1 MSDFHTA
8 TMKAIAV
15 ILVYWAAGLSAQ
27 NFPGGFSF
35 YLPPDDETSQ
45 RFMPDFPA
53 RLLTGNDRVTTD
65 GDGHFIAAGKR
76 IRFFGTSVTFEG
88 AFPDRAKAGFVA
100 GRLRKMGF
108 NLVRFH
114 HIDNSWSQGSLF
126 VQGGTTRRLNPVT
139 LDRLE
144 RFISEL
150 KKNGVYVDM
159 NLNVSRTFN
168 AADGVAGADSIPNY
182 GKGVTLFD
190 PQLIEFEKE
199 YARQLLTH
207 VNPYTGLPLA
217 GDPVLAMVEIV
228 NENSLYRMWRDGVL
242 IPIAQGGDLIMRHNR
257 MLDEMWTAF
266 LSGRYSGTEQL
277 RSAWNAGTRSEG
289 TDDQILDGGFEKD
302 PITKNW
308 TMEQHETAKATMS
321 IDASGGFSGEKC
333 AKVAVTASDGTSWHL
348 QWKQV
353 RLSVRK
359 DSMYT
364 VAFAGKA
371 DRTVS
376 IAAAVML
383 DVDPWTGFSS
393 PSFQLERQWK
403 TFRFSFRAPE
413 DASGTVRVA
422 FQIGGETATFWFD
435 DIRLASAGIQG
446 LEEGESLE
454 AGTVRRIAYSECV
467 QYTDCR
473 VADQSEFYI
482 QTQND
487 FFDGMSR
494 FLKND
499 LGVRAP
505 MVGTNWN
512 VGPGDMVTQSR
523 MDFIDNHSY
532 WDHPQFPGEPWSS
545 TDWLINNTPMVRETG
560 GGTVPRLFGG
570 TGFAGKPFT
579 VSEYNHPFPNRY
591 ESEGMLFLAGYG
603 SFHDTDGLM
612 LFDYNGSTDWETD
625 KVDGY
630 FDVHRNTAMM
640 SLVPSCARAFRE
652 GMIASSK
659 EPVLLNYSSADI
671 LLLPKN
677 DAAGW
682 AGPIFFPPML
692 TLRHA
697 VRNASFDS
705 PVSINP
711 ESLPQP
717 ADNPHA
723 TDTGEIVWN
732 TDGLLSVA
740 SDRFAG
746 VTGFLNLFPD
756 ATAGSM
762 VLKKAS
768 DFATLTWVS
777 LTSRPL
783 STASRSLF
791 TLSSRIQNTGMTWD
805 GTNTVHDHWG
815 QAPTLMQP
823 VSVLLQ
829 LDVRADSI
837 RIFPLYETGAVAG
850 LPVTVPAGQDGKF
863 DVSLNQ
869 GRNKTVWFGLERIA
883 ANDTL
888 PPETTEGEIPAAFRF
903 YPNYP
908 NPFTGM
914 TTFRFDLPEK
924 GRLRV
929 TVYDTKGRLVRTLTD
944 GEWEAG
950 TREIDWSAAAASGIY
965 ICRCDYRTG
974 TRRFV
979 ENRKIAAVH

>member
-1 MSDFHTA
+1 MSVLPSGTR
-8 TMKAIAV
+8 KAIAATL
-15 ILVYWAAGLSAQ
+15 ICWAAVSYGQ
-27 NFPGGFSF
+27 NFSGGFPF
-35 YLPPDDETSQ
+35 YLPPDDGTFQ
-45 RFMPDFPA
+45 PFMPDFPA
-53 RLLTGNDRVTTD
+53 RPLTGSDRVAAD
-65 GDGHFIAAGKR
+65 GDGHFSAAGRR
-76 IRFFGTSVTFEG
+76 IRFFGTSVTFDG
-88 AFPDRAKAGFVA
+88 AFPSRDKVGYVA
-100 GRLRKMGF
+100 GRIRKMGF

-114 HIDNSWSQGSLF
+114 HIDNGWSQGSLF

-144 RFISEL
+144 RFIFEL
-150 KKNGVYVDM
+150 KKNGVYADM
-159 NLNVSRTFN
+159 NLNVSRIFN

-190 PQLIEFEKE
+190 PQLITLQKE
-199 YARQLLTH
+199 YAGQLLTH
-207 VNPYTGLPLA
+207 VSPYTGLALA
-217 GDPVLAMVEIV
+217 ADPVLAMVEIV
-228 NENSLYRMWRDGVL
+228 NENSLYRMWRDGALV
-242 IPIAQGGDLIMRHNR
+242 PISRGGDLIARHNA
-257 MLDEMWTAF
+257 MLDSLWNAF
-266 LSGRYSGTEQL
+266 LAGRYAGTESL
-277 RSAWNAGTRSEG
+277 AAAWNAGTRPEG
-289 TDDQILDGGFEKD
+289 TDDQILDGGFETD

-308 TMEQHETAKATMS
+308 TMEQHETAKAAMS
-321 IDASGGFSGEKC
+321 IDDSGGFSGGKC
-333 AKVAVTASDGTSWHL
+333 ARVAVTASDGTDWHL

-364 VAFAGKA
+364 VSFAGRA
-371 DRTVS
+371 DRNVS

-383 DVDPWTGFSS
+383 DVSPWTVFSS

-403 TFRFSFRAPE
+403 TFRFGFLAPQ
-413 DASGTVRVA
+413 DASKTVRLS
-422 FQIGGETATFWFD
+422 FQIGGENATLWFD

-454 AGTVRRIAYSECV
+454 AGIVRRIPYSECV
-467 QYTDCR
+467 QYTDGR
-473 VADQSEFYI
+473 VADQSRFYI
-482 QTQND
+482 QIQND

-494 FLKND
+494 FLRND
-499 LGVRAP
+499 LGVKAP
-505 MVGTNWN
+505 LVGTNWN
-512 VGPGDMVTQSR
+512 VGPGDMVAQSR
-523 MDFIDNHSY
+523 MDIIDNHSY
-532 WDHPQFPGEPWSS
+532 WDHPRFPGEPWSS
-545 TDWLINNTPMVRETG
+545 TDWLINNTPMVMETN

-570 TGFAGKPFT
+570 TGSAGKPFT

-591 ESEGMLFLAGYG
+591 ETEGMLFLTGYG

-612 LFDYNGSTDWETD
+612 LFDYNGSTDWGTD
-625 KVDGY
+625 KISGY

-640 SLVPSCARAFRE
+640 ALVPSCARAFRE
-652 GMIASSK
+652 EMIAPSK
-659 EPVLLNYSSADI
+659 EPVVLDYSESDI

-682 AGPIFFPPML
+682 AGPVFFPPML
-692 TLRHA
+692 TLLHA

-705 PVSINP
+705 PVPLNTGSI
-711 ESLPQP
+711 PQP
-717 ADNPHA
+717 GNNPYA

-746 VTGFLNLFPD
+746 VTGFLSRFPD
-756 ATAGSM
+756 AAAGPM
-762 VLKKAS
+762 VLKSAS

-805 GTNTVHDHWG
+805 GTATVHNQWG

-823 VSVLLQ
+823 VSVQIQ

-837 RIFPLYETGAVAG
+837 RIFELDETGAAEG
-850 LPVTVPAGQDGKF
+850 LPVTIPAGQDGKF
-863 DVSLNQ
+863 NVSLNQ

-883 ANDTL
+883 LDDTL
-888 PPETTEGEIPAAFRF
+888 PPETADGPIPSSFHF

-908 NPFTGM
+908 NPFNSA

-924 GRLRV
+924 GRVRV
-929 TVYDTKGRLVRTLTD
+929 TVHDTRGRLVGTLAD
-944 GEWEAG
+944 GELEAG
-950 TREIDWSAAAASGIY
+950 THDLAWNNPAASGVY
-965 ICRCDYRTG
+965 ICRCEYRTG
-974 TRRFV
+974 TRLIS
-979 ENRKIAAVH
+979 EHRKIAAVR